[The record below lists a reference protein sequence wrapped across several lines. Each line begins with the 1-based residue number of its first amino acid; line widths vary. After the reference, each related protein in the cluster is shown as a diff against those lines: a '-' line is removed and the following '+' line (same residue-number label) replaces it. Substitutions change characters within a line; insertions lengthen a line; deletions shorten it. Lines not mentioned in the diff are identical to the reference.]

1 MSLKDE
7 GVLFSSKFLSDSNS
21 LQYLD
26 KYFEA
31 LASILM
37 LNKSVDDDIGEDE
50 SVSKILKVF
59 NEFIRCCHQSVSRFF
74 STNFSHFEQLKKN
87 FLLVPN
93 SFFFSVC
100 QYLLKEICRFGIRDC

>member
-1 MSLKDE
+1 MSPKDE

-37 LNKSVDDDIGEDE
+37 LNKSVDDGIGEDE

-59 NEFIRCCHQSVSRFF
+59 TNCLNRNELLC
-74 STNFSHFEQLKKN
+74 QLGG
-87 FLLVPN
+87 
-93 SFFFSVC
+93 
-100 QYLLKEICRFGIRDC
+100 GIGSNGFHID

>member
-37 LNKSVDDDIGEDE
+37 LNKSIDDGIGEDE

-59 NEFIRCCHQSVSRFF
+59 KEFMGCFHELFPQFF
-74 STNFSHFEQLKKN
+74 LSLRNYDK
-87 FLLVPN
+87 
-93 SFFFSVC
+93 
-100 QYLLKEICRFGIRDC
+100 

>member
-21 LQYLD
+21 LLYLD

-37 LNKSVDDDIGEDE
+37 LNKSIDDGIGEDE

-59 NEFIRCCHQSVSRFF
+59 KVHIFWEGHKILQNLHL
-74 STNFSHFEQLKKN
+74 NFV
-87 FLLVPN
+87 LLC
-93 SFFFSVC
+93 SAS
-100 QYLLKEICRFGIRDC
+100 QK